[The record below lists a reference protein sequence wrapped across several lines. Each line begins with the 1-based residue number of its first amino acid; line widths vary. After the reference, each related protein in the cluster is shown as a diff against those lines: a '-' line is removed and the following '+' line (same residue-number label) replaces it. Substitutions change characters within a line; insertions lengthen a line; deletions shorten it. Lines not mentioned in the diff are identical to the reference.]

1 MKKLMDRIDRF
12 CWSHPNFGIPR
23 LMLVIVIGNLAV
35 WLFSMMDTTNSL
47 TYMLAFSPEM
57 VFRHGQIWRLVTF
70 LFVPETFGWNFV
82 FWLYMYY
89 FIGNTLE
96 DTWGAGKFT
105 IYFFSGAVLSV
116 VYSTL
121 MWLLTAKSGIV
132 TMHYVYLSMF
142 FAYATLYPD
151 TYLLLFFMIPVK
163 VKWFAIIDA
172 VLFGLGVLFG
182 TFPTNLLPL
191 VALLNYFLF
200 CGQWIGDLLG
210 RGKVQ
215 RQKNVIDFQRESRRI
230 NREMR
235 DKPYNHKCEICGRTD
250 AEYPDLEFRYCS
262 RCSGYHCYCQD
273 HINNHVHHTD

>member
-1 MKKLMDRIDRF
+1 MRVLLADDEAEIARALKT
-12 CWSHPNFGIPR
+12 
-23 LMLVIVIGNLAV
+23 MLERSQYTVDVAQDGREALDFLENASYDAVVLDVMMPQLDGLTVLRRMRAAGN
-35 WLFSMMDTTNSL
+35 ST
-47 TYMLAFSPEM
+47 P
-57 VFRHGQIWRLVTF
+57 
-70 LFVPETFGWNFV
+70 
-82 FWLYMYY
+82 
-89 FIGNTLE
+89 TL
-96 DTWGAGKFT
+96 
-105 IYFFSGAVLSV
+105 
-116 VYSTL
+116 
-121 MWLLTAKSGIV
+121 LLTAKSGIV
-132 TMHYVYLSMF
+132 TMHDVYLSMF

-151 TYLLLFFMIPVK
+151 TYLLLFFLIPVK
-163 VKWFAIIDA
+163 IKWLAIIDA

-182 TFPTNLLPL
+182 TFPANLLPL

-210 RGKVQ
+210 RSKVQ

-235 DKPYNHKCEICGRTD
+235 EKPYNHKCEICGRTD